1 MPRFG
6 SVVCAMVT
14 PFHDDGEL
22 DLDGAV
28 ALALWLVDHGNEG
41 LVLTGTTGESPTLT
55 DGEKVAL
62 WKAVKAAVSV
72 PVLAGTGTADTAHS
86 VKLTEAAV
94 GAGVDGILAVTPY
107 YNRPSQAGIAAHIR
121 AMAAAA
127 AGVPVL
133 LYDIP
138 ARTGRKVAL
147 RTILDLAG
155 DGSIVGVKDAS
166 GDPAGTA
173 ELVAGAPAEFEVYSG
188 NDGDT
193 LPLLAVGAVG
203 VISVETHWAGEMMQ
217 EMIHAFEK
225 GDVDQARVLN
235 AHLIAS
241 HRYQTS
247 DEAPNP
253 IPAKAMLSVLGLP
266 AGPCRAPMGPFP
278 DGLADQAR
286 QVLAGLELARG

>member
-28 ALALWLVDHGNEG
+28 TLARWLVDHGNDG

-55 DGEKVAL
+55 DGEKIAL

-72 PVLAGTGTADTAHS
+72 PVVAGTGTADTAHS

-94 GAGVDGILAVTPY
+94 AAGVDGILAVTPY
-107 YNRPSQAGIAAHIR
+107 YNRPSQAGIAGHLR
-121 AMAAAA
+121 AMSAA
-127 AGVPVL
+127 AGEVPVL

-138 ARTGRKVAL
+138 VRTGRKAAMQ
-147 RTILDLAG
+147 TILDLAA
-155 DGSIVGVKDAS
+155 DGTIIGVKDAS

-173 ELVAGAPAEFEVYSG
+173 ELAAGAPAEFEIYSG

-203 VISVETHWAGEMMQ
+203 VISVESHWAGEMMQ
-217 EMIHAFEK
+217 QMVHAFEK
-225 GDVDQARVLN
+225 GDVEQARVLN
-235 AHLIAS
+235 ARLLGS
-241 HRYQTS
+241 HRYQSTE
-247 DEAPNP
+247 EAPNP

-266 AGPCRAPMGPFP
+266 AGPCRPPMGPFP
-278 DGLADQAR
+278 AGLADQAR
-286 QVLAGLELARG
+286 QVLARLEATHG